1 MTCAADLSLMTDAE
15 AHEACEELRKFL
27 VIRRLDNAF
36 DELFNA
42 TPAADTNPCVDAVGG
57 GTFEQGDA
65 A

>member
-1 MTCAADLSLMTDAE
+1 MTCTADLSTMTDAE
-15 AHEACEELRKFL
+15 AHEACEALRKL
-27 VIRRLDNAF
+27 LCIRRI
-36 DELFNA
+36 ETSPA